1 MMNTIEEQLKKATT
15 KRLPKFLITVIVLII
30 FLWSTSAVNLD
41 NVTENGFSIAKNIL
55 LGIVQPNTDLLF
67 NLTTGG
73 VLYLL
78 IETMA
83 IAFLGTI
90 VGAVI
95 AIPLAFLSASNI
107 VPKPVSVIV
116 RLLLIIIRTIP
127 AIVYG
132 LMFIR
137 VTGQGPFAGVLTMS
151 LTSVGMLSKL
161 YVDVI
166 EELDKSVLE
175 SMESIGCTMT
185 EKIRY
190 GILPQ
195 LSALFMSI
203 VIYRFDMNLRDASIL
218 GIVGAGGIGAPLIF
232 AMNSYRWSEVG
243 SILIGLIVL
252 ILIVE
257 YVSNKVRN
265 KLVNG

>member
-1 MMNTIEEQLKKATT
+1 MNAIDKQLQQATN
-15 KRLPKFLITVIVLII
+15 RHLPNFLITVVVLII
-30 FLWSTSAVNLD
+30 FVWSTSAVQLD
-41 NVTENGFSIAKNIL
+41 NVTANGLSIAKKIL
-55 LGIVQPNTDLLF
+55 LGLVQPDTEFLF

-78 IETMA
+78 LETMA

-90 VGAVI
+90 VGAVL

-107 VPKPVSVIV
+107 VPKPVAFVI
-116 RLLLIIIRTIP
+116 RFLLIVIRTIP
-127 AIVYG
+127 PIVYG

-137 VTGQGPFAGVLTMS
+137 VTGQGPFTGVLTIS

-166 EELDKSVLE
+166 EDLDTSVLE
-175 SMESIGCTMT
+175 SMESIGCTT
-185 EKIRY
+185 IEKIRY

-195 LSALFMSI
+195 LSAMFISI
-203 VIYRFDMNLRDASIL
+203 VIYRFDMNLRDAAIL
-218 GIVGAGGIGAPLIF
+218 GLVGGGGIGAPLIF
-232 AMNSYRWSEVG
+232 AMNAYSWSEVG
-243 SILIGLIVL
+243 SILIGLIAL

-257 YVSNKVRN
+257 VVSNKVRS
-265 KLVNG
+265 KLVKG

>member
-1 MMNTIEEQLKKATT
+1 MNAIDKQLQQATN
-15 KRLPKFLITVIVLII
+15 RYLPNLLITVIVLII
-30 FLWSTSAVNLD
+30 FVWSTSAVQLD
-41 NVTENGFSIAKNIL
+41 NVTANGLSIAKNIL
-55 LGIVQPNTDLLF
+55 LGLIQPDTELLF

-78 IETMA
+78 LETMA

-90 VGAVI
+90 VGAVL

-107 VPKPVSVIV
+107 VPKPVAYVI
-116 RLLLIIIRTIP
+116 RLLLIVIRTIP
-127 AIVYG
+127 PIVYG

-137 VTGQGPFAGVLTMS
+137 VTGQGPFTGVLTIS

-166 EELDKSVLE
+166 EDLDTSVLE
-175 SMESIGCTMT
+175 SMESIGCTT
-185 EKIRY
+185 IEKIRY

-195 LSALFMSI
+195 LSAMFMSI
-203 VIYRFDMNLRDASIL
+203 VIYRFDMNLRDAAIL
-218 GIVGAGGIGAPLIF
+218 GLVGAGGIGAPLIF
-232 AMNSYRWSEVG
+232 AMNAYRWSEVG

-257 YVSNKVRN
+257 VVSNKVRS
-265 KLVNG
+265 KLVKG